1 MVLSTDYLLLAKQ
14 AHTEVTDM
22 PTVRLQKSET
32 RLNAVT

>member
-1 MVLSTDYLLLAKQ
+1 MVLSADYLLLAKQ

-22 PTVRLQKSET
+22 PIVGLQKSET